1 MRAALRTF
9 DIYQD
14 AEYNTAT
21 ARARTAKQFEQFMQK
36 DNLELFPCL
45 RWIPSRSANPRAEH
59 TAFYNRIWRKDDPFW
74 NNNQPGTE
82 WNCKCDIEETDEQ
95 PTDNKDIPTPD
106 VPRGL
111 EGNPA
116 QTGEIFT
123 DNANY
128 IRKSGHNRRERDT
141 SELNCENLSRPIT
154 IKNAREALLG
164 EETLCIV
171 NGERHTVMFIP
182 QGIAEYSQS
191 MKGNSKTY
199 WLKNEILPKI
209 KEYIKTAECV
219 GKKVSDTTH
228 NTRKQT
234 LRLKRNTDYYYY
246 FKVELPNGETA
257 YLHLGRYKAGHER
270 VGKYY
275 LYTITRQLPEKIE
288 TP

>member
-95 PTDNKDIPTPD
+95 PTDNNDIPTPD

-116 QTGEIFT
+116 NTGEIFT
-123 DNANY
+123 DNAPY
-128 IRKSGHNRRERDT
+128 IRHMQRDRNANQRKSLERACQAAERDYFQRT
-141 SELNCENLSRPIT
+141 AKENPISKQT
-154 IKNAREALLG
+154 IHLPIGDSMQEVHFPEWGIK
-164 EETLCIV
+164 ET
-171 NGERHTVMFIP
+171 
-182 QGIAEYSQS
+182 AQS
-191 MKGNSKTY
+191 MFGDKLF
-199 WLKNEILPKI
+199 WLKNEVLNNPDMLKKAKYIRQAAVDMRHNTGKTLRRKRTFN
-209 KEYIKTAECV
+209 KFHYIKFSIW
-219 GKKVSDTTH
+219 K
-228 NTRKQT
+228 
-234 LRLKRNTDYYYY
+234 
-246 FKVELPNGETA
+246 GETLYA
-257 YLHLGRYKAGHER
+257 QVAEQKDGTFM
-270 VGKYY
+270 
-275 LYTITRQLPEKIE
+275 LYTITKRLPLYE
-288 TP
+288 